1 MSREKQLANEIKKAL
16 PKNSFFQKIENRV
29 ASGFPDL
36 FILLNGIPL
45 FIELK
50 SPIKGNTIKCEKSQ
64 IAWHLRYNS
73 CKGVSFFLLRVP
85 LTSDLFLFDGGIV
98 ARSIAQNCEFP
109 KSATLCSR
117 KNILET
123 LTIATSYQTAIYEEQ
138 IMKQKKADP
147 RSAPF

>member
-1 MSREKQLANEIKKAL
+1 MSSEKLLANEIKKAL
-16 PKNSFFQKIENRV
+16 PKGSFFQKIENRV

-50 SPIKGNTIKCEKSQ
+50 APIKGNRIKCEKSQ
-64 IAWHLRYNS
+64 IAWHLRYNA

-85 LTSDLFLFDGGIV
+85 LTSDLILFDGGIV
-98 ARSIAQNCEFP
+98 ARSIAQDCEFP

-138 IMKQKKADP
+138 IMKQK
-147 RSAPF
+147 

>member
-85 LTSDLFLFDGGIV
+85 LTSDLILFDGDQGANLIQGGV
-98 ARSIAQNCEFP
+98 SAAQGSRFKDPASLFCALRPRLERRI
-109 KSATLCSR
+109 SATLRPC
-117 KNILET
+117 
-123 LTIATSYQTAIYEEQ
+123 
-138 IMKQKKADP
+138 D
-147 RSAPF
+147 SAA

>member
-1 MSREKQLANEIKKAL
+1 MSSEKLLANEIKKAL
-16 PKNSFFQKIENRV
+16 PKGSFFQKIENRV

-50 SPIKGNTIKCEKSQ
+50 SPIKGNRIKCEKSQ
-64 IAWHLRYNS
+64 IAWHLRYNA

-85 LTSDLFLFDGGIV
+85 LTSDLILFDGGIV
-98 ARSIAQNCEFP
+98 ARSIAQDCEFP

-138 IMKQKKADP
+138 IMKQK
-147 RSAPF
+147 R

>member
-1 MSREKQLANEIKKAL
+1 MKEKNFFLNIKKQL
-16 PKNSFFQKIENRV
+16 PKGCFIQKIENKFN
-29 ASGFPDL
+29 SGFPDL
-36 FILLNGIPL
+36 ILITDKLPL

-50 SPIKGNTIKCEKSQ
+50 SPIKRNRIIMEKSQ
-64 IAWHLRYNS
+64 ISIHLRVKANNYI
-73 CKGVSFFLLRVP
+73 SFILVRCP

-98 ARSIAQNCEFP
+98 ARSIAQDCEFP

-138 IMKQKKADP
+138 IMKQK
-147 RSAPF
+147 R

>member
-1 MSREKQLANEIKKAL
+1 MSREKALSNEIKKAL
-16 PKNSFFQKIENRV
+16 PKGSFFQKIENRV

-50 SPIKGNTIKCEKSQ
+50 APIKGNRIKCEKSQ
-64 IAWHLRYNS
+64 IAWHLRYNA

-85 LTSDLFLFDGGIV
+85 LTNDLFLFDGGIV
-98 ARSIAQNCEFP
+98 ARSIAQDCDFP
-109 KSATLCSR
+109 KSAILCSR

-138 IMKQKKADP
+138 IMKQK
-147 RSAPF
+147 R

>member
-1 MSREKQLANEIKKAL
+1 MSREKALSNEIKKAL
-16 PKNSFFQKIENRV
+16 PKSSFFQKIENRV

-50 SPIKGNTIKCEKSQ
+50 APIKGNRIKCEKSQ
-64 IAWHLRYNS
+64 IAWHLRYNA

-98 ARSIAQNCEFP
+98 ARSIAQDCEFP

-138 IMKQKKADP
+138 IMKQK
-147 RSAPF
+147 R